1 MKDGADHVDFNASAQ
16 AGTPTLLFLALNTS
30 AQRRQHC
37 PMPAKGSPACT
48 ATLPK
53 KPSRAAARLCAV
65 ETACAILIVWRAVAD
80 RLLEGLTPLKNV
92 AHGLMRT

>member
-1 MKDGADHVDFNASAQ
+1 MSTLNKWITAHRDTDVVSKEDLSLAQENEFLRKEIRLLREERDF
-16 AGTPTLLFLALNTS
+16 L
-30 AQRRQHC
+30 
-37 PMPAKGSPACT
+37 
-48 ATLPK
+48 K
-53 KPSRAAARLCAV
+53 KPSLAAARLCAV